1 MSSQDKKRGDIVAS
15 PRSSSRLEKK
25 NNKTGEQHQQE
36 FTKFV
41 KNLLKGLDIQ
51 LQVEPNVI
59 PLIVCLIKKIKKS

>member
-1 MSSQDKKRGDIVAS
+1 MSSQDKKRGDNVAS